1 MKKKQ
6 FMSKLAALTMAAAMG
21 ITALPATAVFAAE
34 TQTEASDAQL
44 EDDSQVT
51 VTVSNVNGDDDTAD
65 AIKSVVASYGK
76 SGDKF
81 NDNATAATLASTL
94 KTNISSD
101 ETLKKKGTVDVTDAA
116 IDKTAHTF
124 TANVVFA
131 GGETYAVT
139 VNYNAVEKTLGVDDP
154 DTTLAAKQALD
165 DWFAKQTLTSRNGVA
180 LTTLDVLDK
189 VAPEKNSTRS
199 FTDSTKTALAGFT
212 FSADTKALT
221 EGADGKWTGTIKLTK
236 DSKTYN
242 YDFEITVK
250 NVDGTQAALLQKG
263 VEAVNGKTYPNPDDT
278 NGITKTQLLAKIT
291 KDINTAAG
299 ADVLASDTLTEG
311 SIHAATAK
319 KDGSIVQVLDADN
332 GIILNVKLAYS
343 SSEKNTKIKTALDAA
358 LTQTDTTG
366 ADILYAKQTDDQK
379 KNAQNADALKAK
391 IFDTD
396 TALSLTAQAT
406 TAKTAATSD
415 EVKKVVENYVTKSLT
430 DAKLTSLGATVTV
443 AEADD
448 VYTDTGVKD
457 SKAVAQTKAKAATAA
472 TSGTPGKYIFKVTES
487 LPNDV
492 AGYDKTVKNYDKKTL
507 DNTYYVIVETNTLA
521 EEKATAI
528 SVADQTVAYKNDTN
542 FAGEKNGTKDS
553 MTISLTPTLT
563 PADSNSAIAWTVTGK
578 NAAGE
583 DIDAADFKFDKATT
597 YGTAAAKLL
606 VKNAGTYTVTA
617 TYGTGADEVKATATV
632 TVTSSFKDVP
642 AGAYYNK
649 AVQQAYAAD
658 IAQGIGDNKFDPNG
672 DVTRGQFVT
681 FLYRYAVK
689 ADPSVEI
696 KDADVKG
703 TFSDVPTTS
712 YYAKAVQW
720 ASANK
725 IALGTGDG
733 KFDPDAKVTRGQA
746 VTFIYR
752 AKSNPDTGASGAQ
765 YENTTRF
772 TDLTAGSY
780 YVAPVTWGVNNSVV
794 SGLSTTEFG
803 PEQTASRAQAITFI
817 ARAYTD
823 NGNGIFTGIDKAA
836 NR

>member
-76 SGDKF
+76 SGDNF

-189 VAPEKNSTRS
+189 VAPEKDGTRS

-299 ADVLASDTLTEG
+299 ADVLSDSTLLAT
-311 SIHAATAK
+311 SIKAATNK
-319 KDGSIVQVLDADN
+319 KDGSIV
-332 GIILNVKLAYS
+332 
-343 SSEKNTKIKTALDAA
+343 
-358 LTQTDTTG
+358 
-366 ADILYAKQTDDQK
+366 
-379 KNAQNADALKAK
+379 
-391 IFDTD
+391 
-396 TALSLTAQAT
+396 
-406 TAKTAATSD
+406 
-415 EVKKVVENYVTKSLT
+415 
-430 DAKLTSLGATVTV
+430 
-443 AEADD
+443 
-448 VYTDTGVKD
+448 
-457 SKAVAQTKAKAATAA
+457 
-472 TSGTPGKYIFKVTES
+472 
-487 LPNDV
+487 
-492 AGYDKTVKNYDKKTL
+492 
-507 DNTYYVIVETNTLA
+507 
-521 EEKATAI
+521 
-528 SVADQTVAYKNDTN
+528 
-542 FAGEKNGTKDS
+542 
-553 MTISLTPTLT
+553 
-563 PADSNSAIAWTVTGK
+563 
-578 NAAGE
+578 
-583 DIDAADFKFDKATT
+583 
-597 YGTAAAKLL
+597 
-606 VKNAGTYTVTA
+606 
-617 TYGTGADEVKATATV
+617 
-632 TVTSSFKDVP
+632 
-642 AGAYYNK
+642 
-649 AVQQAYAAD
+649 
-658 IAQGIGDNKFDPNG
+658 
-672 DVTRGQFVT
+672 
-681 FLYRYAVK
+681 
-689 ADPSVEI
+689 
-696 KDADVKG
+696 
-703 TFSDVPTTS
+703 
-712 YYAKAVQW
+712 
-720 ASANK
+720 
-725 IALGTGDG
+725 
-733 KFDPDAKVTRGQA
+733 
-746 VTFIYR
+746 
-752 AKSNPDTGASGAQ
+752 
-765 YENTTRF
+765 
-772 TDLTAGSY
+772 
-780 YVAPVTWGVNNSVV
+780 
-794 SGLSTTEFG
+794 
-803 PEQTASRAQAITFI
+803 
-817 ARAYTD
+817 
-823 NGNGIFTGIDKAA
+823 
-836 NR
+836 